1 MFYDNVRPILP
12 IDTKSC
18 KHEMGKNCGRLWKN
32 EPHFSGESLTAAD
45 TVTQGGYERFMAI
58 RQSRFKGTGHTLAR
72 DRRKRRKRVTIR
84 LAVFMLCTTSLSFGQ
99 SMKIERSGYEPEIKT
114 NLMVATVVTNPNIH
128 YLLTCSPDRNDCE
141 LLLAGDRYE
150 FTPAPERVYPT
161 GPNLTTHGE
170 GKRIVVLVQR
180 TNTF

>member
-1 MFYDNVRPILP
+1 
-12 IDTKSC
+12 
-18 KHEMGKNCGRLWKN
+18 
-32 EPHFSGESLTAAD
+32 
-45 TVTQGGYERFMAI
+45 MAI
-58 RQSRFKGTGHTLAR
+58 RQSRSKGTGHTLAR
-72 DRRKRRKRVTIR
+72 DTTKRRKRVKIR
-84 LAVFMLCTTSLSFGQ
+84 LAVFVFCASSLLSGQ
-99 SMKIERSGYEPEIKT
+99 AMKIERSGYEPEIKT

-141 LLLAGDRYE
+141 LLLAGEHYE
-150 FTPAPERVYPT
+150 FTTAPERVYPT

>member
-1 MFYDNVRPILP
+1 MQR
-12 IDTKSC
+12 
-18 KHEMGKNCGRLWKN
+18 
-32 EPHFSGESLTAAD
+32 
-45 TVTQGGYERFMAI
+45 GYERFMVH
-58 RQSRFKGTGHTLAR
+58 RQSRSKGTGLTLAK
-72 DRRKRRKRVTIR
+72 DGRKWGKRVKIR
-84 LAVFMLCTTSLSFGQ
+84 LAVFVFCATSLLSGQ
-99 SMKIERSGYEPEIKT
+99 AMKIERSGYEPEIKT

-141 LLLAGDRYE
+141 LLLAGERYD

-161 GPNLTTHGE
+161 GPNLATHGD

>member
-1 MFYDNVRPILP
+1 M
-12 IDTKSC
+12 
-18 KHEMGKNCGRLWKN
+18 
-32 EPHFSGESLTAAD
+32 
-45 TVTQGGYERFMAI
+45 
-58 RQSRFKGTGHTLAR
+58 
-72 DRRKRRKRVTIR
+72 TIR

>member
-1 MFYDNVRPILP
+1 
-12 IDTKSC
+12 
-18 KHEMGKNCGRLWKN
+18 
-32 EPHFSGESLTAAD
+32 
-45 TVTQGGYERFMAI
+45 
-58 RQSRFKGTGHTLAR
+58 
-72 DRRKRRKRVTIR
+72 VTIR

-141 LLLAGDRYE
+141 LLLAGEHYE

>member
-1 MFYDNVRPILP
+1 MTMCANPTNR
-12 IDTKSC
+12 
-18 KHEMGKNCGRLWKN
+18 HEELQARTGQNCGRLWKN

-45 TVTQGGYERFMAI
+45 MTQGGYERFMAI
-58 RQSRFKGTGHTLAR
+58 RQSRSKRTGHTLAR

-99 SMKIERSGYEPEIKT
+99 SMKIERSDYEPEIKT

-161 GPNLTTHGE
+161 GSTLTTHGD